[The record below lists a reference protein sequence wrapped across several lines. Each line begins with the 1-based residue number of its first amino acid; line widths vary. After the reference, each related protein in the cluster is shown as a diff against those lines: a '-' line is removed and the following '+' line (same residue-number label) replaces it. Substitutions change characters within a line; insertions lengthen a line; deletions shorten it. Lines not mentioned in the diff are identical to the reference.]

1 MPDDDH
7 VAVAARH
14 ARGHGDAHHAIER
27 GINVVALV
35 QPNVNA
41 FVGMPSPIL
50 EARCDGASMRDA
62 VAMRRIHQPEF
73 YFVGKVFQL
82 HTFYMYDFGVPILGI
97 ERVGDFGRVEVVCHP
112 GAIVEK
118 DDLVETVVGVERVER
133 RRNEPRNLN
142 LAFHFLLFLINAF
155 LVDFVAVVLFV
166 KGVDGH
172 RIGIDVYGVVNDEN
186 LFQAAEKAL
195 VVLREGNRRNQGA
208 NNKQYVFS
216 HLSSWFEF
224 GNKGAKVRKI
234 PNLA

>member
-1 MPDDDH
+1 
-7 VAVAARH
+7 
-14 ARGHGDAHHAIER
+14 
-27 GINVVALV
+27 
-35 QPNVNA
+35 
-41 FVGMPSPIL
+41 
-50 EARCDGASMRDA
+50 MRDA
-62 VAMRRIHQPEF
+62 VAMRRIHQAEF
-73 YFVGKVFQL
+73 YFIGKVFQL
-82 HTFYMYDFGVPILGI
+82 HSFYMDDFGVPILGI
-97 ERVGDFGRVEVVCHP
+97 ERVRDFGSIEVVGHP
-112 GAIVEK
+112 SAIVEK

-133 RRNEPRNLN
+133 RRNEACDLN

-224 GNKGAKVRKI
+224 GNKSAKVRKI